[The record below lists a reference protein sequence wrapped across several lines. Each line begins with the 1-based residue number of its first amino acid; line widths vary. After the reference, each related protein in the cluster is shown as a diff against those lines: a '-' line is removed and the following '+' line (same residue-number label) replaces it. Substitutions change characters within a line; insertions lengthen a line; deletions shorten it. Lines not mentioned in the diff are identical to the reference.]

1 MNNLSQIYKKNSVES
16 LSPGAII
23 LLLFDTVLQ
32 SLGKAKFAMGQPFS
46 VKNQELLHNNLQK
59 AERIL
64 QELQGCLN
72 FKPAKQLAETLYRLY
87 DYAQTQINLARRE
100 KKVENIENAEKVLKE
115 LKEGWNEM
123 LLLRNSTPNK

>member
-32 SLGKAKFAMGQPFS
+32 SLGKAKFAMSQPFS

-64 QELQGCLN
+64 QELQGCLD

-115 LKEGWNEM
+115 LKDGWNEM
-123 LLLRNSTPNK
+123 LLLRNSTPSK